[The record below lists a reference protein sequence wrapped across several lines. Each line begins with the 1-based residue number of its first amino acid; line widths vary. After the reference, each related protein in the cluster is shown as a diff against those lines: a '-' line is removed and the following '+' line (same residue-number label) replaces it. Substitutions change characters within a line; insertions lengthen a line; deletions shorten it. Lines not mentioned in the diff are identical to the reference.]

1 MSRLIKYPTKMEV
14 VMASLRLTIRLKTSD
29 ESETW
34 RMAAESQGY
43 STLNKFIRTVVNKS
57 ILDLN
62 ANRDEVEQQNRQRI
76 DELEHELDLTK
87 AEVSERDRIIRSLKD
102 EVMELRKEGHTPE
115 IINRRRGLFAEFQ
128 YILRTDGRM
137 SRQDFLERVRSKYS
151 FVDLGKLLIE
161 VEREL
166 TVSGLIIHHEGG
178 PSDSLPKIWLSR
190 TLRFSHG
197 RPRL

>member
-1 MSRLIKYPTKMEV
+1 
-14 VMASLRLTIRLKTSD
+14 MASLRLTIRLKSSD
-29 ESETW
+29 ESEAW

-62 ANRDEVEQQNRQRI
+62 ANRNEVEQRNRQRI

-102 EVMELRKEGHTPE
+102 EVMELRKEGYTPE
-115 IINRRRGLFAEFQ
+115 IINRKRGLFAEFQ
-128 YILRTDGRM
+128 HILWTDGRM
-137 SRQDFLERVRSKYS
+137 SRQDFLERVRTKYS

-166 TVSGLIIHHEGG
+166 TTSGLIVHHEGG
-178 PSDSLPKIWLSR
+178 DIEWNQN
-190 TLRFSHG
+190 
-197 RPRL
+197 